1 MIVNVDT
8 QAGIAKNDNI
18 NGRPG
23 WTACRP
29 APEKSTVSLAAEVI
43 HKIGHS
49 IEFMRSHLN
58 QPLQVSKLAAV
69 ASISSSHFFAM
80 FKRLTGRAPIEFF
93 IGLRMRR
100 ACDLLDETSL
110 SVKEVAAALGYD
122 DQFYFSRV
130 FKLAT
135 QMPPTQYRVLDAAAR
150 SAIKGSLTPAYDP
163 VIGNLGSCQGWT
175 RPVNRRSATPSV
187 VAR

>member
-1 MIVNVDT
+1 MIINVDT
-8 QAGIAKNDNI
+8 QAGITKTDFATS
-18 NGRPG
+18 RTG
-23 WTACRP
+23 WAEYRP
-29 APEKSTVSLAAEVI
+29 APEKSAAHLAAEVI

-110 SVKEVAAALGYD
+110 SVKEVAASLGYD

-135 QMPPTQYRVLDAAAR
+135 QIPPTQYRVLDVAAR
-150 SAIKGSLTPAYDP
+150 SAIKNSLTSAYNP
-163 VIGNLGSCQGWT
+163 LIANGKCLSLTRPGTRFSPT
-175 RPVNRRSATPSV
+175 RPVVTH
-187 VAR
+187 